1 MKLLFKRLWL
11 CILDLI
17 DFLKCTVQ
25 GNSNWKANNAP
36 ECSKCWCINLKKWIM
51 LTPAIYF
58 IKKCLLCSINKT
70 PKVHVQ
76 VNINIYT
83 LFKKVFK
90 IILTCML
97 HNWFIF
103 TWHGIVLMDNFI
115 TFCVPFCNLIK
126 TGFSIFRV
134 KLSKRIPFLN

>member
-1 MKLLFKRLWL
+1 MAVKMHVHHISTSILFCTNFNRLICYIYKKKICIYNLYFDVKLLFKRLWL

-17 DFLKCTVQ
+17 DFQKCTVQ

-76 VNINIYT
+76 VNINIYIHSI
-83 LFKKVFK
+83 LKKYLK
-90 IILTCML
+90 
-97 HNWFIF
+97 
-103 TWHGIVLMDNFI
+103 
-115 TFCVPFCNLIK
+115 
-126 TGFSIFRV
+126 
-134 KLSKRIPFLN
+134 